1 MGENESF
8 FGPNTGIPV
17 GGRRGEGGEKEG
29 WGHEDDGM
37 NPKPIKILSL
47 GAESYVIIITWKG
60 FSTQSQVFVILS
72 M

>member
-1 MGENESF
+1 MSRF
-8 FGPNTGIPV
+8 LAIKPV
-17 GGRRGEGGEKEG
+17 FLWEGGGEGGEKEG

>member
-1 MGENESF
+1 
-8 FGPNTGIPV
+8 
-17 GGRRGEGGEKEG
+17 
-29 WGHEDDGM
+29 M

>member
-1 MGENESF
+1 MSLFLATTLLSG
-8 FGPNTGIPV
+8 
-17 GGRRGEGGEKEG
+17 GGREGG
-29 WGHEDDGM
+29 HENDGM

-60 FSTQSQVFVILS
+60 FFTQSQVLVILN

>member
-8 FGPNTGIPV
+8 LAIIPV
-17 GGRRGEGGEKEG
+17 FLWGGGGGGFLEKEG

>member
-8 FGPNTGIPV
+8 FGPNTGIP
-17 GGRRGEGGEKEG
+17 GGGGGGKEGG
-29 WGHEDDGM
+29 GHEDDGM

-60 FSTQSQVFVILS
+60 SSTQSQVFVILS
-72 M
+72 T

>member
-8 FGPNTGIPV
+8 FGHNTGIPV
-17 GGRRGEGGEKEG
+17 GGGGEGGEKEG

>member
-1 MGENESF
+1 MSRF
-8 FGPNTGIPV
+8 LAIIPV
-17 GGRRGEGGEKEG
+17 FLWGGRGGEKEG